1 MVEIGS
7 IIILGIFAQ
16 WIAWRFKV
24 PAILPLILTGLAVG
38 PFSSLFLEG
47 GEKWLNPIYNGEK
60 GLFPGEK
67 LFQFVELAIGI
78 ILFEGGLT
86 LKRDEIKDVGSSILN
101 LITIG
106 STITFVGGT
115 LIVHFILDLSWAI
128 SALFAALIIV
138 TGPTVIAPILRN
150 LPLKKNVSSVLKW
163 EGILIDPIGALAA
176 VFVYEFIH
184 LQIIGGDGHFT
195 QHALIQ
201 FVQVA
206 LIGSALGFLAAYT
219 LTQFLKRELV
229 PHYLLNVFT
238 LAYVIGVF
246 VLSMTIVPD
255 SGLLTVVVMGLLMA
269 NMDVPHIKEILY
281 FKESISVLLISI
293 LFILL
298 SANINIAD
306 LKLLLDVKIL
316 MVFLCVILLLRPL
329 GVFIST
335 HKSKLTIK
343 EKIFISWVGPRGIV
357 AAGIASLFGLKL
369 THQGYAGAE
378 YITPLVFMIVLGTVL
393 LNATT
398 AGLLAKMLGVL
409 IEKSSGILI
418 IGANRAAILLAEY
431 LNKNGKQVAL
441 VDSNPENIK
450 RAKKQGLVA
459 YEANI
464 YNDDIRDNLELSEM
478 GFLMALTGSSNVNA
492 YAIRNFKSAFGENGA
507 YRLINSDEL
516 ENNQNNPEEGL
527 FSHTDDYINFN
538 EVARDYPHFYEIEL
552 ENKESYLNKLQT
564 INDTRDCIPLF
575 VKNKENN
582 LTIIPSHANQLEI
595 QEGDLLVY
603 MGKSIASFKTLEEN
617 LEAES

>member
-1 MVEIGS
+1 MVEIAS

-16 WIAWRFKV
+16 WVAWRFKV

-38 PFSSLFLEG
+38 PFSSLWMEG
-47 GEKWLNPIYNGEK
+47 GQKWLEPIYNGEK

-86 LKRDEIKDVGSSILN
+86 LKRDEIKDVGPSILN
-101 LITIG
+101 LITVG
-106 STITFVGGT
+106 SLITFTGGT
-115 LIVHFILDLSWAI
+115 LLVHFILGLSWAI

-184 LQIIGGDGHFT
+184 LQIIGDDGHFT

-206 LIGSALGFLAAYT
+206 IVGTALGFLAAYT
-219 LTQFLKRELV
+219 LTQLLKKELV

-238 LAYVIGVF
+238 LAYVIAVF
-246 VLSMTIVPD
+246 VLSMTIVAD
-255 SGLLTVVVMGLLMA
+255 SGLLTVVVMGLIMA

-281 FKESISVLLISI
+281 FKESISVLLISV

-306 LKLLLDVKIL
+306 LQLLLDVKIL
-316 MVFLCVILLLRPL
+316 IVFLCVILVLRPL
-329 GVFIST
+329 GVFVST
-335 HKSKLTIK
+335 FKSSLSIK

-369 THQGYAGAE
+369 TYQGYAGAE

-418 IGANRAAILLAEY
+418 VGANRAAVLLAGY
-431 LNKNGKQVAL
+431 LKQNGRQVAL

-450 RAKKQGLVA
+450 RAKQQGLNA

-492 YAIRNFKSAFGENGA
+492 YAIRNLKDAFGENGA
-507 YRLINSDEL
+507 FRLINSDEL
-516 ENNQNNPEEGL
+516 ENDQNNPEVGL

-538 EVARDYPHFYEIEL
+538 EVARDYPEFHEIEI
-552 ENKESYLNKLQT
+552 ENKEAYLNKLQI

-575 VKNKENN
+575 IKNKDNN
-582 LTIIPSHANQLEI
+582 FVIIPSHADKLAVAED
-595 QEGDLLVY
+595 DLLVY
-603 MGKSIASFKTLEEN
+603 MGKTIPSLKALDETLK
-617 LEAES
+617 EA

>member
-1 MVEIGS
+1 MD
-7 IIILGIFAQ
+7 
-16 WIAWRFKV
+16 
-24 PAILPLILTGLAVG
+24 LPLILTGLAVG

-47 GEKWLNPIYNGEK
+47 GQKWLEPIYNGEK
-60 GLFPGEK
+60 GLFPDEK

-86 LKRDEIKDVGSSILN
+86 LKRDELREVGPSILN
-101 LITIG
+101 LITVG
-106 STITFVGGT
+106 SAITFFGGT
-115 LIVHFILDLSWAI
+115 LLVHFILNLSWAI

-176 VFVYEFIH
+176 VLVYEFIH
-184 LQIIGGDGHFT
+184 VQLIEGGDGFT

-201 FVQVA
+201 FVQIA
-206 LIGSALGFLAAYT
+206 LIGSALGFFAAYT
-219 LTQFLKRELV
+219 LKQFLKRDLV

-238 LAYVIGVF
+238 LAFVIGVF
-246 VLSMTIVPD
+246 VLSMTIVHD
-255 SGLLTVVVMGLLMA
+255 SGLLTVVIMGLIMA

-298 SANINIAD
+298 SANINISD
-306 LKLLLDVKIL
+306 LQLLLDVKIL
-316 MVFLCVILLLRPL
+316 ILFLCVILLLRPL

-335 HKSKLTIK
+335 RKSTLSVK

-369 THQGYAGAE
+369 TSEGYAGAE

-398 AGLLAKMLGVL
+398 AGLLARMLGVM
-409 IEKSSGILI
+409 IEKSTGILI
-418 IGANRAAILLAEY
+418 IGANRAAILLAGY
-431 LNKNGKQVAL
+431 LNENGRQVAL
-441 VDSNPENIK
+441 IDNNPNNIK
-450 RAKKQGLVA
+450 RAKEKGLTA

-464 YNDDIRDNLELSEM
+464 FNDDMRDNIELSEM
-478 GFLMALTGSSNVNA
+478 GYLMALTGSLNVNEH
-492 YAIRNFKSAFGENGA
+492 AIKSLKDIYGENGA
-507 YRLINSDEL
+507 YRLISTEEL
-516 ENNQNNPEEGL
+516 ENNNDNPQEGL

-538 EVARDYPHFYEIEL
+538 EVARDYPNFHEIEL
-552 ENKESYLNKLQT
+552 TNQETYLNNLQV
-564 INDTRDCIPLF
+564 IQATRDCIPLF
-575 VKNKENN
+575 IKTKDNSF
-582 LTIIPSHANQLEI
+582 TIVPSHADSIEI
-595 QEGDLLVY
+595 LEGDILVY
-603 MGKSIASFKTLEEN
+603 MGKQIPSLQSVDEELN
-617 LEAES
+617 EV